1 MVVAGNAPVLRKIHT
16 MRLLSLIAALALMMA
31 APLARA
37 QTGPAF
43 WVQIEAQPGLA
54 DAETRARAWA
64 QVFPDVAGFRMASGW
79 YAVTLGPYSREDAL
93 NRLNALRADNL
104 IPGDSFLAA
113 GEVYRTSFWPVG
125 GAAAQVLTEQ
135 PAAPPTP
142 TEPVAVAP
150 LAPAPAEPAPALAP
164 PPGETLAEAR
174 AAETRLTRDERQD
187 IQRALQ
193 WAGFYTSA
201 IDGAFGAGTR
211 GSITAWQS
219 ARGHEATGFLTTLQR
234 EELLGERGRM
244 EAALG
249 IETVAEP
256 EAGIE
261 IALPLRHLQFDGY
274 APPFV
279 QYAEKDGSGLRA
291 VLISQPGDARALRG
305 LYDLLQTLDA
315 VPPQGNRALSERSF
329 SIEAANDRIASQ
341 AYAELSQGLIKGYM
355 LVWEPRAGD
364 LARQA
369 LPLMKSSFRSIG
381 NRALDPNLV
390 PLDGAVQTAMLAG
403 MEVRRPALSR
413 SGFYVSARGDVLTTA
428 TAVQGCDR
436 ITLDRVTDTR
446 VTLVDDALG
455 LALLAPATAL
465 APPGVAAF
473 AAASPRLGSEVAV
486 AGYSYEDAL
495 PSPALTFGAL
505 AQDTGLAGEADLR
518 RLSIAALPGDAGG
531 PVLDGTGAVLGM
543 LLPQTDDPTRVLPP
557 GIAFARSG
565 DSIGAWLAGAGL
577 PPRTAAPDGALA
589 PEDLTAKAVRMTV
602 LVSCWK

>member
-1 MVVAGNAPVLRKIHT
+1 
-16 MRLLSLIAALALMMA
+16 MRLLSLLVALALMLT
-31 APLARA
+31 APVARA

-79 YAVTLGPYSREDAL
+79 YAVTLGPYTRDAAL
-93 NRLNALRADNL
+93 DRLNALRADNL
-104 IPGDSFLAA
+104 IPADSFLAA
-113 GEVYRTSFWPVG
+113 GEVYRTPFWPVG
-125 GAAAQVLTEQ
+125 GPAAQALTEP
-135 PAAPPTP
+135 PATPPAPAESLT
-142 TEPVAVAP
+142 VAP
-150 LAPAPAEPAPALAP
+150 LAPTPAEPAPAPPAP
-164 PPGETLAEAR
+164 PVETLAEAR
-174 AAETRLTRDERQD
+174 AAETRLSRDERQD

-193 WAGFYTSA
+193 WAGYYTAA
-201 IDGAFGAGTR
+201 IDGAFGPGTR
-211 GSITAWQS
+211 GSINAWQS
-219 ARGHEATGFLTTLQR
+219 ARGHEATGFLTSLQR
-234 EELLGERGRM
+234 EELLGERGRI

-249 IETVAEP
+249 IETVTEP

-261 IALPLRHLQFDGY
+261 IALPLRHLSFDGY

-315 VPPQGNRALSERSF
+315 VPPLGNRALSERSF

-355 LVWEPRAGD
+355 LVWEPRSAG
-364 LARQA
+364 LAAQA

-413 SGFYVSARGDVLTTA
+413 TGFYVTARGDVLTTA

-436 ITLDRVTDTR
+436 ITLDRVTEAR
-446 VTLVDDALG
+446 VAQQDAALG
-455 LALLAPATAL
+455 LALLSPATAL
-465 APPGVAAF
+465 APPGVGTF
-473 AAASPRLGSEVAV
+473 AAASPRVGSEIAV

-495 PSPALTFGAL
+495 PSPALSFGAL
-505 AQDTGLAGEADLR
+505 AQATGLAGEADLR

-531 PVLDGTGAVLGM
+531 PVLDGTGSVLGM
-543 LLPQTDDPTRVLPP
+543 LLPPSDDPARVLPA
-557 GIAFARSG
+557 GVAFARSG
-565 DSIGAWLAGAGL
+565 DSIAAWLVGAGVT
-577 PPRTAAPDGALA
+577 PQAAAPQGALA

>member
-1 MVVAGNAPVLRKIHT
+1 
-16 MRLLSLIAALALMMA
+16 MRLLSLIAALVLLLT
-31 APLARA
+31 APFARA

-79 YAVTLGPYSREDAL
+79 YAVTLGPYTRDAAL
-93 NRLNALRADNL
+93 ARLNALRADNL
-104 IPGDSFLAA
+104 IPADSFLAA
-113 GEVYRTSFWPVG
+113 GEVYRTPFWPVG
-125 GAAAQVLTEQ
+125 GPAAQVLTEP
-135 PAAPPTP
+135 PATPPVP
-142 TEPVAVAP
+142 AEPVAVAP
-150 LAPAPAEPAPALAP
+150 IAPAPAEPAPAPSP

-174 AAETRLTRDERQD
+174 AAETRLTRDEREN

-193 WAGFYTSA
+193 WAGFYTSG
-201 IDGAFGAGTR
+201 IDGAFGPGTR

-219 ARGHEATGFLTTLQR
+219 ARGHEATGFLTSLQR
-234 EELLGERGRM
+234 EELLGERGRL

-249 IETVAEP
+249 IETVSEP

-261 IALPLRHLQFDGY
+261 ISLPLRHLSFDGY

-305 LYDLLQTLDA
+305 LYDMLQTLDA

-355 LVWEPRAGD
+355 LVWEPRSAA
-364 LARQA
+364 LAAQA
-369 LPLMKSSFRSIG
+369 LPLMKSSFRSLG

-390 PLDGAVQTAMLAG
+390 PLDGSVQTAMLAG

-413 SGFYVSARGDVLTTA
+413 TGFYVTPRGDVLTTA

-436 ITLDRVTDTR
+436 ITLDRVTEAR
-446 VTLVDDALG
+446 VTLSDAALG
-455 LALLAPATAL
+455 LALLSPAATL
-465 APPGVAAF
+465 APPGVAGF
-473 AAASPRLGSEVAV
+473 AAASPRIGSEVAV
-486 AGYSYEDAL
+486 SGYSYEDAL

-505 AQDTGLAGEADLR
+505 AQATGLAGEADLR

-543 LLPQTDDPTRVLPP
+543 LLPASDDPSRILPD
-557 GIAFARSG
+557 GVAFARSG
-565 DSIGAWLAGAGL
+565 DSIGAWLAGAGVA
-577 PPRTAAPDGALA
+577 PQTATPQGALA